1 MPQHRPAL
9 TKAKGKFI
17 AMQEITLPARL
28 EPRIRLNKE
37 FIWRRRWIP
46 SAVASTSWLIFLAT
60 LFWRRSSLTIFL
72 SAGVALACSY
82 AWGYSERAFRLD
94 FTPALTHLKRRQ
106 YAEVWDSLAAD
117 RDLARVSAC
126 GEREETGVS
135 GSVQGCLRNLLE
147 LAKISNT
154 DEILEIGCGV
164 GRVGQELAAY
174 CKSWTGCDISGN
186 MLSFAKERLQGILNT
201 RLVTLGGG
209 GLSEFKTGSFD
220 VVFATNMLGHLD
232 EMDRWRYVEEAFRVL
247 RPGGR
252 LSIDNIDLE
261 SDAGWRMFAND
272 ARNLGNTERPP
283 YMPRFSTAAE
293 FVSYV
298 TRAGFENVAVHRRSP
313 LVIVVAE
320 KP

>member
-1 MPQHRPAL
+1 
-9 TKAKGKFI
+9 
-17 AMQEITLPARL
+17 MQEITSPARL
-28 EPRIRLNKE
+28 APRIRLNKE
-37 FIWRRRWIP
+37 FVWSHRWMP
-46 SAVASTSWLIFLAT
+46 RAVASASWLVFLAT
-60 LFWRRSSLTIFL
+60 LFGRKSSLTILL
-72 SAGVALACSY
+72 SAGVALVCSY

-94 FTPALTHLKRRQ
+94 FTPALTRLKRRQ

-126 GEREETGVS
+126 GEREETAVRS
-135 GSVQGCLRNLLE
+135 SVQGCLRNLLE
-147 LAKISNT
+147 LAKISKS
-154 DEILEIGCGV
+154 DEVLEIGCGV
-164 GRVGQELAAY
+164 GRVGCELAAQ

-201 RLVTLGGG
+201 RLVVLRGV
-209 GLSEFKTGSFD
+209 GLSEFKTASFD

-247 RPGGR
+247 RAGGR

-272 ARNLGNTERPP
+272 SRNLGNRERPP

-293 FVSYV
+293 LISYV
-298 TRAGFENVAVHRRSP
+298 ARAGFERVTVHRRSP